1 MGCRTHPHDSL
12 CRLEGQNV
20 GLRPMGDTG
29 FVACFPKGTSDLFR
43 VKGEIEPLKAYMLK
57 GFQELPINHISID
70 TKSGFRN
77 P

>member
-1 MGCRTHPHDSL
+1 
-12 CRLEGQNV
+12 
-20 GLRPMGDTG
+20 MGDTG